1 LTIEASLKQHYGIL
15 ATKINM
21 VLDNID
27 HIEAPPAGVLHSPI
41 SRPELKFRADSE
53 SPLKVD

>member
-1 LTIEASLKQHYGIL
+1 ML